1 VNPLSSVFRFLGGRA
16 RNRRRSTIYF
26 ALATSGFRIA
36 RRIMNPRQRML
47 LRFEVKPG
55 EAFELRGVRRGR

>member
-1 VNPLSSVFRFLGGRA
+1 VNPLSILSRFLGGQA
-16 RNRRRSTIYF
+16 RNRRNYAIYF
-26 ALATSGFRIA
+26 ALASSVFRVA

-55 EAFELRGVRRGR
+55 ETYELRGVRRGR

>member
-1 VNPLSSVFRFLGGRA
+1 VNPLSVVTRFLGGRA
-16 RNRRRSTIYF
+16 RNRRSSTVYF
-26 ALATSGFRIA
+26 ALATSGIRLA
-36 RRIMNPRQRML
+36 RRIMNPRQRTL

>member
-1 VNPLSSVFRFLGGRA
+1 MNPLSVVGRYLGGRA
-16 RNRRRSTIYF
+16 RNRRSYTIYF
-26 ALATSGFRIA
+26 ALATSGIRLA
-36 RRIMNPRQRML
+36 RRIMNPRQRTL